1 MSEYQMLIFQLNKEI
16 GDLDISESEKKEL
29 MDACELMESDSMNI
43 AEFSENLIAAIRL
56 MQGKAPQALPTM
68 LLIASEIAQ
77 SRL

>member
-29 MDACELMESDSMNI
+29 MDACELMESDSMDI
-43 AEFSENLIAAIRL
+43 AEFSKNLIAAISL
-56 MQGKAPQALPTM
+56 MQGKAPQAMPTM

-77 SRL
+77 RRL

>member
-16 GDLDISESEKKEL
+16 GILDISESEKKEL

-56 MQGKAPQALPTM
+56 MQGKAPQAMATM

-77 SRL
+77 RRL

>member
-29 MDACELMESDSMNI
+29 MDACELMESDSMDI

-56 MQGKAPQALPTM
+56 MHGKAPQAMPTM

-77 SRL
+77 RRL

>member
-29 MDACELMESDSMNI
+29 MDACELMESDSMDI

-56 MQGKAPQALPTM
+56 MQGKAPQAMPTM

>member
-1 MSEYQMLIFQLNKEI
+1 MSDYQMLIFQLNKEI

-29 MDACELMESDSMNI
+29 MDACELMESDSMDI

-56 MQGKAPQALPTM
+56 MQGKAPQAMPTM

-77 SRL
+77 RRL

>member
-1 MSEYQMLIFQLNKEI
+1 MSDYQMLIFQLNKEI

-29 MDACELMESDSMNI
+29 MDACELMESDSMDI

-56 MQGKAPQALPTM
+56 MQGKAPQAMPCM

-77 SRL
+77 RRL

>member
-16 GDLDISESEKKEL
+16 GILDISESEKKEL

-56 MQGKAPQALPTM
+56 MRDKAPQALTM

>member
-16 GDLDISESEKKEL
+16 GILDISESEKKEL

-56 MQGKAPQALPTM
+56 MRDQAPQALPTM

>member
-29 MDACELMESDSMNI
+29 MDACELMESDSMDI
-43 AEFSENLIAAIRL
+43 AEFSENLISAIRL
-56 MQGKAPQALPTM
+56 MNGKAPQAMPTM

-77 SRL
+77 RRL

>member
-16 GDLDISESEKKEL
+16 GILDISESEKKEL
-29 MDACELMESDSMNI
+29 MDACELMESDSMDI

-56 MQGKAPQALPTM
+56 MRDKAPQALPTM

>member
-16 GDLDISESEKKEL
+16 GILDISESEKKEL

-56 MQGKAPQALPTM
+56 MRDKAPQALPTM

>member
-29 MDACELMESDSMNI
+29 MDACELMESDSMDI

-56 MQGKAPQALPTM
+56 MQGKAPQAMPTM
-68 LLIASEIAQ
+68 LLVASEIAQ
-77 SRL
+77 RRL

>member
-43 AEFSENLIAAIRL
+43 AEFSENLISAIRL
-56 MQGKAPQALPTM
+56 MQGKAPQAMPTM

-77 SRL
+77 RRL

>member
-29 MDACELMESDSMNI
+29 MDVCELMESDSMDI

-56 MQGKAPQALPTM
+56 MQGKAPQAMPTM

-77 SRL
+77 RRL

>member
-29 MDACELMESDSMNI
+29 MDACELMESDSMDI
-43 AEFSENLIAAIRL
+43 AEFSENLIVAIRL
-56 MQGKAPQALPTM
+56 MQGKAPQAMPTM

-77 SRL
+77 RRL

>member
-16 GDLDISESEKKEL
+16 GILDISESEKKEL

-43 AEFSENLIAAIRL
+43 AEFSENLIATIRL
-56 MQGKAPQALPTM
+56 MRDKAPQALPTM

>member
-16 GDLDISESEKKEL
+16 GILDISESEKIEL

-43 AEFSENLIAAIRL
+43 SEFSENLIAAIRL
-56 MQGKAPQALPTM
+56 MRDKAPQALPTM

>member
-16 GDLDISESEKKEL
+16 GILDISESEKKEL

-56 MQGKAPQALPTM
+56 MRDKTPQALPTM

>member
-1 MSEYQMLIFQLNKEI
+1 MSECQMLIFQLNKEI
-16 GDLDISESEKKEL
+16 GILDISESEKKEL

-56 MQGKAPQALPTM
+56 MRDKAPQALPTM

>member
-16 GDLDISESEKKEL
+16 GILDISESEKKEL

-43 AEFSENLIAAIRL
+43 AEFSENLISAIRL
-56 MQGKAPQALPTM
+56 MRDKAPQALPTM

>member
-16 GDLDISESEKKEL
+16 GILDISESEKKEL

-56 MQGKAPQALPTM
+56 MQGKAPQAMATM

-77 SRL
+77 RML

>member
-29 MDACELMESDSMNI
+29 MDACELMESDSMDI
-43 AEFSENLIAAIRL
+43 AEFSENLISAIRL
-56 MQGKAPQALPTM
+56 MNGKAPQAMPTM

>member
-16 GDLDISESEKKEL
+16 GILDISESEKKEL
-29 MDACELMESDSMNI
+29 MDACELMESDSMDI

-56 MQGKAPQALPTM
+56 IRDKAPQALPTM

>member
-16 GDLDISESEKKEL
+16 GILDISESEKKEL

-56 MQGKAPQALPTM
+56 MRDKAPQALPTM
-68 LLIASEIAQ
+68 PLIASEIAQ

>member
-29 MDACELMESDSMNI
+29 MDSCELMESDSVDI
-43 AEFSENLIAAIRL
+43 AEFSENLIAAVRL
-56 MQGKAPQALPTM
+56 MRDKAPRAMPTM

-77 SRL
+77 NRL

>member
-16 GDLDISESEKKEL
+16 GILDISESEKKEL

-56 MQGKAPQALPTM
+56 MRDKAPQALPTM
-68 LLIASEIAQ
+68 LLIAPEIAQ

>member
-16 GDLDISESEKKEL
+16 GDLDISESEKKKL
-29 MDACELMESDSMNI
+29 MDACELMESDSMDI

-56 MQGKAPQALPTM
+56 MQGKAPQAMPTM

-77 SRL
+77 RRL

>member
-29 MDACELMESDSMNI
+29 MDACELMESDSMDI
-43 AEFSENLIAAIRL
+43 AEFSEKLIAAIRL
-56 MQGKAPQALPTM
+56 MQGKAPQAMPTM

-77 SRL
+77 RRL

>member
-29 MDACELMESDSMNI
+29 MDACELMESDSMDI

-56 MQGKAPQALPTM
+56 MQGKAPQAMPTM

-77 SRL
+77 RRL

>member
-29 MDACELMESDSMNI
+29 MDACELMESDSMDI
-43 AEFSENLIAAIRL
+43 AEFSKNLIAAIRL
-56 MQGKAPQALPTM
+56 MQGKAPQAMPTM

-77 SRL
+77 RRL

>member
-29 MDACELMESDSMNI
+29 MDACELMENDSMDI

-56 MQGKAPQALPTM
+56 MQGKAPQAMPTM

-77 SRL
+77 RRL

>member
-1 MSEYQMLIFQLNKEI
+1 MSEYQMLIFQLNIEI
-16 GDLDISESEKKEL
+16 GILDISESEKKEL

-56 MQGKAPQALPTM
+56 MRDKAPQALPTM